1 MLKQRGVTLIELLVT
16 ISIAAILL
24 TLGIPSFASFLRS
37 SRVSGATNDLA
48 AVLYLARSEAVKR
61 GAAVTVCP
69 DANSDSTCDAST
81 DWNDG
86 LVVLANAAAIRRAAA
101 TPQVTITS
109 SANSFVYDSRGVAAA
124 GTINLVVGTCPER
137 SERQIDIAATGRIQ
151 VTTVTCP

>member
-1 MLKQRGVTLIELLVT
+1 MLKQRGFTLIELLVT

-24 TLGIPSFASFLRS
+24 TIGIPSFTSFMRS
-37 SRVSGATNDLA
+37 SRVSSATNDLA
-48 AVLYLARSEAVKR
+48 ATLYLARSEAVKR

-69 DANSDSTCDAST
+69 DANGDSTCDAST

-109 SANSFVYDSRGVAAA
+109 SANSVVYDSRGVAPA
-124 GTINLVVGTCPER
+124 GTVNLFSGTCPDR
-137 SERQIDIAATGRIQ
+137 SEKQIDIEATGRIQ
-151 VTTVTCP
+151 VTTVACP